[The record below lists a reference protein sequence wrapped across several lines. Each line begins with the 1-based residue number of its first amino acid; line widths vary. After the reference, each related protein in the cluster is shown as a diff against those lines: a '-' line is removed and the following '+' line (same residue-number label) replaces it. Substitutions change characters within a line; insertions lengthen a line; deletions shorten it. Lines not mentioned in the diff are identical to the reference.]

1 MPIVDLQI
9 TFLFSFLNEK
19 KKKKKKKPKEN
30 YKQSSNRALK
40 KLVG

>member
-9 TFLFSFLNEK
+9 TFLFSFLSEK
-19 KKKKKKKPKEN
+19 KKKNKPKEN